1 MAEIMEPEDK
11 VVNIPVINMFGC
23 SRRWKKILRWREKQ
37 KTEKKDPNGTFREEK
52 ITVSKMKNIL
62 AWINSRLDIAKEKI
76 NISKHSNRNY
86 PKQKRKKPWK

>member
-1 MAEIMEPEDK
+1 MKRETED
-11 VVNIPVINMFGC
+11 
-23 SRRWKKILRWREKQ
+23 R
-37 KTEKKDPNGTFREEK
+37 KKDPNGTFREEK

-86 PKQKRKKPWK
+86 PKQKRKKP